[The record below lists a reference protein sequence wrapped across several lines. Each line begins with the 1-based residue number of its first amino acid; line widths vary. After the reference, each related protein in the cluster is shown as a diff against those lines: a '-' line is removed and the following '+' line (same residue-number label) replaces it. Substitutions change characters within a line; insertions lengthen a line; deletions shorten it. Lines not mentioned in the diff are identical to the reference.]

1 MLAATVGCTT
11 VYAAVRYNVFKGVPW
26 SQFPLYTMN
35 KALAWSSVVMFT
47 AVAWSAFKK
56 RSLAATNGFLSGG
69 AALAAAHVLISLL
82 LFGPVSFPNLFEDA
96 GRISFNG
103 GVSMLAGVLAAAAVL
118 MVRKRGSAIA
128 VLPFAVALHTSFM
141 GAQTWLTPGKWPGY
155 MLPIT
160 LLSFLAAVAM
170 LVIVILWAVRAG
182 RDGNPSLRR
191 QP

>member
-1 MLAATVGCTT
+1 
-11 VYAAVRYNVFKGVPW
+11 
-26 SQFPLYTMN
+26 
-35 KALAWSSVVMFT
+35 
-47 AVAWSAFKK
+47 
-56 RSLAATNGFLSGG
+56 
-69 AALAAAHVLISLL
+69 
-82 LFGPVSFPNLFEDA
+82 
-96 GRISFNG
+96 
-103 GVSMLAGVLAAAAVL
+103 
-118 MVRKRGSAIA
+118 
-128 VLPFAVALHTSFM
+128 M